1 MAELAGVGPWK
12 FEKSTFFGAIGLMWF
27 VFIPK
32 AQQPRLKKQ
41 KRHSFCWPV
50 PRQGHLQ
57 TFDKNL
63 TLFHRWPLSPEAPFG
78 LKLFF
83 QTVESPL
90 HNRKYLFHRPH
101 LSLEISLE
109 PKAFQRKHRLV
120 PAAIPPEP
128 ATPPKRFPVGV
139 PTHHRSPIQFR
150 DETNW
155 IIARNSHS
163 FGKKVK
169 PNVPCPMVS
178 KSSPTPPFRSFP

>member
-1 MAELAGVGPWK
+1 
-12 FEKSTFFGAIGLMWF
+12 MWF

-50 PRQGHLQ
+50 PRQGHLL

-63 TLFHRWPLSPEAPFG
+63 ALFHQWPLSPEAPFG

-90 HNRKYLFHRPH
+90 HNRKYLFHRPR

-109 PKAFQRKHRLV
+109 PKAS
-120 PAAIPPEP
+120 
-128 ATPPKRFPVGV
+128 VG
-139 PTHHRSPIQFR
+139 TG
-150 DETNW
+150 
-155 IIARNSHS
+155 SHS
-163 FGKKVK
+163 TRTGDSTQKVSSWRADPSSIPHTIPRRNKLDNCKELSQFWEEGETKCSLPNGIKILTNSTLSIFPLKGDSISPGRRLGPLAAGPGKLPKK
-169 PNVPCPMVS
+169 
-178 KSSPTPPFRSFP
+178 